1 MDKYDENAFVQR
13 ITAEKLV
20 SSLSQKK
27 FDKILEIG
35 CGTGILTKQIE
46 QNLVFR
52 KYFANDIVEKS
63 KNFIDDL
70 IIFVK
75 IIFIKPLIRL

>member
-46 QNLVFR
+46 QNLGC
-52 KYFANDIVEKS
+52 KISYTQIVLFGRCKACLEKN
-63 KNFIDDL
+63 KN
-70 IIFVK
+70 
-75 IIFIKPLIRL
+75 